1 MSKSTD
7 LTSPHDSHRTIIIV
21 PCYNEAQRL
30 NASQFLEFSRH
41 NQLIDFLF
49 VNDGSQDETIVIL
62 QELSNLSNGNIRH
75 LDLKI
80 NQGKAEAV
88 RQGMLFA
95 LKEGYDYAG
104 YFDADLATPLEEI
117 PRFICLIESK
127 PELWM
132 VLGARVLM
140 LGRTIKRK
148 AIRHYLGRIFATV
161 VSLLLNLPV
170 YDTQCGA
177 KLFRNNPAVR
187 KVFERPFVSR
197 WIFDVEII
205 KHLLFIERSSG
216 NAEVEKRFYELP
228 LNQWEDVAG
237 SKLKSTDFFKA
248 FVELIKIQR
257 IHF

>member
-1 MSKSTD
+1 MYKSTN
-7 LTSPHDSHRTIIIV
+7 LTSPPDSHRTIIIV
-21 PCYNEAQRL
+21 PCYNEAKRL
-30 NASQFLEFSRH
+30 KANQFLEFSRL

-49 VNDGSQDETIVIL
+49 VNDGSQDETIAIL

-95 LKEGYDYAG
+95 LKEGYEYAG

-117 PRFICLIESK
+117 PHFICLIESK

-177 KLFRNNPAVR
+177 KLFRNNAAVR

-216 NAEVEKRFYELP
+216 NSEVEKRFYELP
-228 LNQWEDVAG
+228 LNHWEDVAG

-248 FVELIKIQR
+248 FVELMKIQR
-257 IHF
+257 IRF